1 MRALPLTSLR
11 KTLTTGI
18 ACALTACSTLPHYTV
33 PEAAVP
39 DRYAAPTS
47 PAQAAPGWAVAM
59 PVDTQPRGD
68 WWTVF
73 NDPELNQLEDRLP
86 VSNQSVK
93 KAVAQLQQARALID
107 YQHSAFL
114 PTVTAGAAQSRTRLS
129 QNVEGHS
136 LAGKTVPDYSMG
148 VAASWE
154 PDLFGR
160 VRDAVVN
167 ARDTAQASEA
177 DLEAVRL
184 SMSTDL
190 ASDYFALRALDIQK
204 KLLDD
209 SVSAYA
215 AALNILKQQLADG
228 AIDASATAQ
237 AETQLESTR
246 SQATDIDVQR
256 AQMTHAIA
264 TLIGVPASSFS
275 LPPKIEAI
283 PVPQIPAGVPSQ
295 LLERRPDIAAA
306 ERRVAAANA
315 QIGQAK
321 AAFYP
326 DLTLSATVGLESTF
340 FSPWL
345 TAPSLFWS
353 IGPQLVGTL
362 FDGGKREAALK
373 GATAQYDG
381 SVAGYRQTV
390 LVAFQQVE
398 DNLSALDSL
407 ASEAQSQ
414 RRATAAAEL
423 SLKLTQN
430 RYQAGAVSYLDVVTE
445 QTIALTNQRTEAQV
459 QARRVEATVQL
470 LKALGGGWDRTAL
483 ASSSPGTE

>member
-1 MRALPLTSLR
+1 MPILPMTFPR
-11 KTLTTGI
+11 KTLALGV
-18 ACALTACSTLPHYTV
+18 ACALTACSTLPRYSV

-39 DRYAAPTS
+39 ARYAAPAG
-47 PAQAAPGWAVAM
+47 PAEAAPGWAVAT
-59 PVDTQPRGD
+59 PGDTQARGD
-68 WWTVF
+68 WWTLF
-73 NDPELNQLEDRLP
+73 NDPELNRLEDQLA
-86 VSNQSVK
+86 VSNQTVK
-93 KAVAQLQQARALID
+93 RAVAQLQQARSMID
-107 YQHSAFL
+107 YQHAGLL
-114 PTVTAGAAQSRTRLS
+114 PTITAGAAQSRARLS

-136 LAGKTVPDYSMG
+136 LAGRTVPDYSLG
-148 VAASWE
+148 LNASWE

-160 VRDAVVN
+160 VRDAEVN
-167 ARDTAQASEA
+167 ARDNAQASEA

-190 ASDYFALRALDIQK
+190 ARDYFALRALDIQK

-215 AALNILKQQLADG
+215 AALAILRQQLADG

-237 AETQLESTR
+237 AETQLEDTR
-246 SQATDIDVQR
+246 SQATDIAVQR
-256 AQMTHAIA
+256 AQMVHAIA

-275 LPPKIEAI
+275 LAPKVESI

-315 QIGQAK
+315 QIGEAK

-326 DLTLSATVGLESTF
+326 DLTLSASAGLESTF
-340 FSPWL
+340 FAPWL

-362 FDGGKREAALK
+362 FDGGKRDAALN

-381 SVAGYRQTV
+381 SVADYRQTV

-398 DNLSALDSL
+398 DNLSALDTL

-414 RRATAAAEL
+414 QRATAAAER
-423 SLKLTQN
+423 SLRLTQN
-430 RYQAGAVSYLDVVTE
+430 RYQAGAVSYLDVVTV
-445 QTIALTNQRTEAQV
+445 QTIALTNQRTEARI
-459 QARRVEATVQL
+459 QARRVDASVQL
-470 LKALGGGWDRTAL
+470 LKALGGGWDRTL
-483 ASSSPGTE
+483 LSSSQSKD